1 MITVITEKIYDENPR
16 LLTFE
21 AKVLSCT
28 PAGKKG
34 FDIVLDRTAF
44 FPEGGGQKCDRGS
57 FRLPAGTASPSADT
71 SAQSIPVL
79 DVQIE
84 EDIIHHFIS
93 EPLAE
98 GSTVSGQIDWTH
110 RFDNMQQ
117 HSGEHIVSGLVNRH
131 FGWNNVGFHLSESEV
146 TLDFDGPLTE
156 EQLAFIE
163 QEANKAIY
171 QNVEIKAAYPSAEE
185 LSSINYRSKIE
196 LTGAV
201 RIVEIPGYD
210 ICACCAPHVAC
221 TGEIGMIKITSCM
234 NYKGGVRLNI
244 LCGSRALADYHQKQQ
259 TISALSALLSAK
271 PEKIIASVQQIN
283 DDRFALKGQMMAA
296 QKTLLQMKIDTAPS
310 ETASFFL
317 FCGPLDNSAVHFGLD
332 KMTEQFCGFCGIL
345 LSDNANAATPA
356 APSASKADSSSV
368 QNADA
373 SSGFRFQIASAEKDC
388 RTLLASL
395 KEHFTVKGGGNDK
408 AVQGHITASRKEL
421 EDFFASF
428 IESGLCI
435 R

>member
-1 MITVITEKIYDENPR
+1 MRTEKIYDENPR

-28 PAGKKG
+28 HTAKRGY
-34 FDIVLDRTAF
+34 DIILDRTAF

-57 FRLPAGTASPSADT
+57 FLRPAGTAFPSADD
-71 SAQSIPVL
+71 SARDIPVL

-84 EDIIHHFIS
+84 GDIIHHFVS
-93 EPLAE
+93 EPLPK
-98 GSTVSGQIDWTH
+98 GCTVSCQIDWAH

-171 QNVEIKAAYPSAEE
+171 QNLEIKADYPSPKA
-185 LSSINYRSKIE
+185 LASLNYRSKIE

-210 ICACCAPHVAC
+210 VCACCAPHVAC
-221 TGEIGMIKITSCM
+221 TGEIGMIKITNCM

-259 TISALSALLSAK
+259 TMSALSALLSAK

-283 DDRFALKGQMMAA
+283 DDRFLLKGQMLNA

-310 ETASFFL
+310 ETVSYFL
-317 FCGPLDNSAVHFGLD
+317 FCEPLDNSAVHFGLD
-332 KMTEQFCGFCGIL
+332 KMAERFYGFCGIL
-345 LSDNANAATPA
+345 LSDNTSATAPA
-356 APSASKADSSSV
+356 APSAGKAGSNSAQD
-368 QNADA
+368 ADA

-395 KEHFTVKGGGNDK
+395 KKRFTVKGGGNDK